1 MLIGCLE
8 PTLPEFETQ
17 LKVRGKGGQKDGKR
31 AVWCC
36 VVLYVVIPTLSLSLS
51 LSHSH
56 SHSLT
61 LTRSHTLSL
70 SHSLTLPLSLSP
82 SPQLKHFVNVE
93 AEIAGIASEHV
104 IGALALNTT
113 NLKLQFSQASEEW
126 KVTYSQNLQNDA
138 KAKLE
143 DLSDYMK
150 TTSGK

>member
-1 MLIGCLE
+1 MSIGCLE

-17 LKVRGKGGQKDGKR
+17 LKVRGKGAQKDGR
-31 AVWCC
+31 EGC
-36 VVLYVVIPTLSLSLS
+36 VVLCGTVCRHTD
-51 LSHSH
+51 
-56 SHSLT
+56 SLT
-61 LTRSHTLSL
+61 LTLTLSL
-70 SHSLTLPLSLSP
+70 LLALTLSHSPSLTLPLSL
-82 SPQLKHFVNVE
+82 LKHFVNVE